1 MIGQVLLLVAKLPVV
16 LCAWCVRGRDK
27 TKLLPQSAIPLGWC
41 PSNIESAAKATP
53 KGHKNKTKTKTTT
66 SRKPPKRCWP
76 PLCVSNHVWSYWW
89 DARSKKGKEKEQMDK
104 WTHAYEDDVLPF
116 STTMSSHGLSTDAR
130 PRPCFRQPI
139 AAWIRSNPGVG
150 PAVQLPKCLFSE
162 GGGSTGRS
170 PSGDALDFPPRL
182 SS

>member
-1 MIGQVLLLVAKLPVV
+1 MSCSATWRSSLISSFCTECMCGIWLEGERETRPHCFRSGPLAVASVTNKHVTSGGKEQGRLRNTKARSVAGHPFVCQNHEENVLVGFYVV
-16 LCAWCVRGRDK
+16 LGK
-27 TKLLPQSAIPLGWC
+27 KSAEERFKFEGGTLAC
-41 PSNIESAAKATP
+41 
-53 KGHKNKTKTKTTT
+53 
-66 SRKPPKRCWP
+66 
-76 PLCVSNHVWSYWW
+76 
-89 DARSKKGKEKEQMDK
+89 
-104 WTHAYEDDVLPF
+104 